1 MLAALCVFGG
11 AAVAVGQLNAGFD
24 AASASSTAIGDYGA
38 SNALASGSSY
48 WCRRVARP
56 GGGFV
61 GSDTFFV
68 VAVRA
73 GTAKARVFVGPG
85 LSTRLAQLQVFASIG
100 TGICCCVCVCGQ
112 LSLCLRRAYAPGE
125 FKVLTSEDGANF
137 EEAACARAPSQGQP
151 SFVETVMLE
160 APKRAA
166 AVAVVMQSPKP
177 WHYFGINEV
186 SLLVD
191 PYAFMLVSG
200 ATASSGESCLVAQG
214 AVPSTASCL
223 SSIAVGDGR
232 EIFRLDG
239 EGLLEHLP
247 SKQCL
252 SAAGGTVAL
261 QSCVTAS
268 RAIDGRSLWSMSA
281 AGEVQLSQTPDMC
294 LVTTPG
300 GPGVA
305 ACSGAGDA
313 GKWSMVAVPEYD
325 PAAVAAMGPG
335 ASALAASVA
344 RQQGLISEL
353 RSLLPKLASCKLA
366 SSLLSNGTSVA
377 LVAGAAATQTLSDS
391 VATGQDATSA
401 IYAAFGVDMGEVG
414 RVISE
419 AAGVLETAQGKLA
432 HAS

>member
-1 MLAALCVFGG
+1 MLAALCVFCGV
-11 AAVAVGQLNAGFD
+11 AVAVGQLNAGFD

-48 WCRRVARP
+48 WCSAGGHGQGQSVRWTGALHTARTIA
-56 GGGFV
+56 G
-61 GSDTFFV
+61 
-68 VAVRA
+68 VR
-73 GTAKARVFVGPG
+73 
-85 LSTRLAQLQVFASIG
+85 INW
-100 TGICCCVCVCGQ
+100 
-112 LSLCLRRAYAPGE
+112 AYAPGE

-166 AVAVVMQSPKP
+166 AVAVVLQSPKP

-344 RQQGLISEL
+344 RQQGLISEV

>member
-1 MLAALCVFGG
+1 MLAALCVFCGV
-11 AAVAVGQLNAGFD
+11 AVAVGQLNAGFD

-56 GGGFV
+56 GGGLWGV
-61 GSDTFFV
+61 TPSLLLQCGRARPRPECSLDRGSPHGSHNCRCSHQLVRAFV
-68 VAVRA
+68 VV
-73 GTAKARVFVGPG
+73 V
-85 LSTRLAQLQVFASIG
+85 L
-100 TGICCCVCVCGQ
+100 CGQ
-112 LSLCLRRAYAPGE
+112 LALCVRRAYAPGE